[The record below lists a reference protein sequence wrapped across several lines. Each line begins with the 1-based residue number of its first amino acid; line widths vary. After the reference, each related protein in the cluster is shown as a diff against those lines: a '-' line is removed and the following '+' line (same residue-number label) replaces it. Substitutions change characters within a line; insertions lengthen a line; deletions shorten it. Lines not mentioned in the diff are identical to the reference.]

1 MNRALRKRKHLLH
14 GKMSKTIE
22 VEDMSRIFKEL
33 GRKLRDQAA
42 QGIVEYALILAFVV
56 GVAAAIFANGG
67 LADALGE
74 AYFQVS
80 EVISNA
86 INGSNEAKQQRIQDR
101 LDKALREAI
110 KNGNIVMDSGAWI
123 EIDVQ
128 QDKNKKGNYVDG
140 GSSAAGKPSS
150 VKVKGQNYMAAG
162 GFEGLWQSTSLKM
175 YEMNIEQESG
185 WAGVRIVSNG
195 NGSYT
200 SYYYR
205 GDASTVQNQKQSGID
220 YTNTSSMN
228 TGNRMDGTP
237 LKVWEDTWTK

>member
-1 MNRALRKRKHLLH
+1 MEK
-14 GKMSKTIE
+14 
-22 VEDMSRIFKEL
+22 IFVRRFR
-33 GRKLRDQAA
+33 GQSA
-42 QGIVEYALILAFVV
+42 QGIVEYALILAFIV

-80 EVISNA
+80 ETISNA
-86 INGSNEAKQQRIQDR
+86 INSSNDAKQQRIQDR

-110 KNGNIVMDSGAWI
+110 RNGNIVMDSGAWI

-128 QDKNKKGNYVDG
+128 QEKNKKNAYVDG
-140 GSSAAGKPSS
+140 GSSAASTGKPSS
-150 VKVKGQNYMAAG
+150 VKVKGQEYMKAG
-162 GFEGLWQSTSLKM
+162 GFEGLWQATTLKM

-185 WAGVRIVSNG
+185 WAGIRIVSNG

-205 GDASTVQNQKQSGID
+205 GDASTVQGQNQNYKSTD
-220 YTNTSSMN
+220 SMN
-228 TGNRMDGTP
+228 TAIRNDGTP

>member
-1 MNRALRKRKHLLH
+1 
-14 GKMSKTIE
+14 
-22 VEDMSRIFKEL
+22 MSRIFRGL
-33 GRKLRDQAA
+33 GRKLRGQAA

-56 GVAAAIFANGG
+56 GVAVAIFANGG

-110 KNGNIVMDSGAWI
+110 KNGNIAMDSGAWI

-140 GSSAAGKPSS
+140 SEKRKLKVM
-150 VKVKGQNYMAAG
+150 VKIFGRK
-162 GFEGLWQSTSLKM
+162 
-175 YEMNIEQESG
+175 
-185 WAGVRIVSNG
+185 
-195 NGSYT
+195 
-200 SYYYR
+200 
-205 GDASTVQNQKQSGID
+205 
-220 YTNTSSMN
+220 
-228 TGNRMDGTP
+228 TP
-237 LKVWEDTWTK
+237 LELSFMQVEKEG

>member
-1 MNRALRKRKHLLH
+1 
-14 GKMSKTIE
+14 
-22 VEDMSRIFKEL
+22 MSRMKKSW
-33 GRKLRDQAA
+33 GRRFQDQAA

-56 GVAAAIFANGG
+56 GVAAALFANGG
-67 LADALGE
+67 LADAIGE

-80 EVISNA
+80 ETISNA

-110 KNGNIVMDSGAWI
+110 KNGNIVMDKDAWI

-128 QDKNKKGNYVDG
+128 QEKNKKNGNYVDG
-140 GSSAAGKPSS
+140 GSSAAAKSSS
-150 VKVKGQNYMAAG
+150 VKVNGQKYMDAG
-162 GFEGLWQSTSLKM
+162 GFESLWRATSLKM

-205 GDASTVQNQKQSGID
+205 GDASTVKGQNQD
-220 YTNTSSMN
+220 YANTSSMN
-228 TGNRMDGTP
+228 AAARNDGTP